1 MYNRS
6 NLENMESIVSVS
18 SYNRGNLENMESIV
32 NVGSY
37 QKDL

>member
-1 MYNRS
+1 
-6 NLENMESIVSVS
+6 MESIVSVS